1 MVRFNR
7 TLNADSL
14 PFTLTSEWHNCTFI
28 SNSKVLCVHCK
39 RPFFFQSL
47 IELWIKATYFR
58 VNNHANFMPM
68 WNFSQEQL
76 LINLKLCHGIYCIS
90 MLRGSV
96 IRCHQESGWTFVL
109 STNAAWDNFHFK
121 AAVEGFLQS
130 NETIKCQGTFDT
142 DYLQPC
148 SLYSVTVSMHSKP
161 VYTSGIHKQMTNSK
175 DVSAWALIRTVLN
188 STEHFNQVLSPSLI
202 ELSCVSKWSAH
213 GLFEFFNHTLIDHFA
228 PSLGPEGWS
237 TTDVGHITSSMPLR
251 WQSLQAYTW
260 KTS

>member
-76 LINLKLCHGIYCIS
+76 LINLKLGHGIYCIS

-121 AAVEGFLQS
+121 ATVEGFLQS
-130 NETIKCQGTFDT
+130 NETIKCLGTFDT
-142 DYLQPC
+142 DYLQSC
-148 SLYSVTVSMHSKP
+148 SLCSIILLPFYPSSH
-161 VYTSGIHKQMTNSK
+161 HKCRCTQSLCTHQAYRSRWRTRRMFLRGLWSELY
-175 DVSAWALIRTVLN
+175 WTVLN
-188 STEHFNQVLSPSLI
+188 
-202 ELSCVSKWSAH
+202 
-213 GLFEFFNHTLIDHFA
+213 TLIKSCSRH
-228 PSLGPEGWS
+228 
-237 TTDVGHITSSMPLR
+237 
-251 WQSLQAYTW
+251 
-260 KTS
+260 